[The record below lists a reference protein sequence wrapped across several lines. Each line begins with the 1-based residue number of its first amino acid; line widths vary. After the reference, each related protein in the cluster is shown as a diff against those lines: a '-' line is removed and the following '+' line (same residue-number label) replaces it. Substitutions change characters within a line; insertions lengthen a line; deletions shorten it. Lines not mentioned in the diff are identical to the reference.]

1 MRPPSAAIGTAHR
14 NAVKTPSLRGA
25 APRLLTMPTS
35 PSAARVAVSTLSVDE
50 ALDRVLAR
58 IEPLAPTQVG
68 LLDALGGVLTEDAT
82 ADSDVPPFRNS
93 AMDGYAV
100 RGADVTSD
108 GVTLRVVGAV
118 AAGSLPERAVEAG
131 EAMRIMTGA
140 PMPEGADTVVRVED
154 TDNGASVV
162 TINKATPKGVA
173 VRQAGED
180 LRRGEVVLARGTL
193 LRHAE
198 IGVLAS
204 IGRSKVNVVRR
215 PNVAVLSTGD
225 ELVDIDEERGPGKIR
240 DANRYSLAA
249 AVRATGCAA
258 FELGIARDSAD
269 DLRHAL
275 GNAAFGDLVVT
286 SGGVSVGDHDH
297 VKPVVDAMGQMDF
310 WSIALRP
317 GRPLA
322 FGELRT
328 KRGAVPIF
336 GLPGNP
342 VSALLTFELFVR
354 PALLKM
360 SGRTNLH
367 RPRVQARLLDRVDK
381 PVGLRMFARGIYDA
395 AAGTVRSTGPQGS
408 GILRSMS
415 LANALI
421 DLGESTAAADPGDT
435 VSVLLTDLP
444 EDH

>member
-1 MRPPSAAIGTAHR
+1 MT
-14 NAVKTPSLRGA
+14 
-25 APRLLTMPTS
+25 TS
-35 PSAARVAVSTLSVDE
+35 PSAARAASTTLTVDE
-50 ALDRVLAR
+50 ALERVLAR
-58 IEPLAPTQVG
+58 ITPLEPEDVALPE
-68 LLDALGGVLTEDAT
+68 ALGAVLAQDVT
-82 ADSDVPPFRNS
+82 AERDVPPFRNS

-100 RGADVTSD
+100 RGADVQKA
-108 GVTLRVVGAV
+108 GVRLEVIGAV
-118 AAGSLPERAVEAG
+118 AAGIVPERPIAVG

-140 PMPEGADTVVRVED
+140 PMPDGADTVVRVED
-154 TDNGASVV
+154 TDNGADVV
-162 TINKATPKGVA
+162 TVKAATPLGTS

-180 LRRGEVVLARGTL
+180 LRKGETVLVRGTVV
-193 LRHAE
+193 RPAE
-198 IGVLAS
+198 IGVLAT
-204 IGRSKVNVVRR
+204 IGCAKVSVVRR

-225 ELVDIDEERGPGKIR
+225 ELVDLEEELHPGQIR

-249 AVRATGCAA
+249 AVRAAGCSA
-258 FELGIARDSAD
+258 FELGRVRDTAE

-275 GNAAFGDLVVT
+275 GNAAFGDVVVT

-310 WSIALRP
+310 WSIAIRP

-328 KRGAVPIF
+328 RRGAVPIF

-360 SGRTNLH
+360 TGRTKLH
-367 RPRVQARLLDRVDK
+367 RPRAQAKLLDRVDK
-381 PVGLRMFARGIYDA
+381 PKGLRMFARGIYDGS
-395 AAGTVRSTGPQGS
+395 AGTVRSTGPQGS
-408 GILRSMS
+408 GILRSMA
-415 LANALI
+415 LANCLI
-421 DLGESTAAADPGDT
+421 DIPEAPTSASPGET
-435 VSVLLTDLP
+435 VTVIRTDQP

>member
-1 MRPPSAAIGTAHR
+1 
-14 NAVKTPSLRGA
+14 
-25 APRLLTMPTS
+25 MPTS
-35 PSAARVAVSTLSVDE
+35 SSAARAAISTLTVDE
-50 ALDRVLAR
+50 ALERILAR
-58 IEPLAPTQVG
+58 IAPLESIEVG
-68 LLDALGGVLTEDAT
+68 LLDALGAVLTENVT
-82 ADSDVPPFRNS
+82 ADRDVPPFRNS

-100 RGADVTSD
+100 RGADVAQG
-108 GVTLRVVGAV
+108 GVRLRVVGAV
-118 AAGSLPERAVEAG
+118 AAGSLPDRAVGSG

-140 PMPEGADTVVRVED
+140 PMPDGADTVVRVED
-154 TDNGASVV
+154 TDNGSETV
-162 TINKATPKGVA
+162 TINAATTQGIA

-180 LRRGEVVLARGTL
+180 LRRGEVVLARGTW
-193 LRHAE
+193 LRHAD

-204 IGRSKVNVVRR
+204 IGRAKVNVVRR

-225 ELVDIDEERGPGKIR
+225 ELVDIDEQPGPGQIR
-240 DANRYSLAA
+240 DANRYAIAA

-297 VKPVVDAMGQMDF
+297 VKPVVDAMGHMDF
-310 WSIALRP
+310 WSIAIRP

-342 VSALLTFELFVR
+342 VSALVTFEVLVR

-360 SGRTNLH
+360 AGRTKLH
-367 RPRVQARLLDRVDK
+367 RPRVEARLLDRLDK
-381 PVGLRMFARGIYDA
+381 PNGLRMFARGIHDA

-408 GILRSMS
+408 GILRSLS
-415 LANALI
+415 LANCLI
-421 DLGESTAAADPGDT
+421 DLPESTAGAEPGET
-435 VSVLLTDLP
+435 VGVLLTDRP

>member
-1 MRPPSAAIGTAHR
+1 
-14 NAVKTPSLRGA
+14 
-25 APRLLTMPTS
+25 MPTS
-35 PSAARVAVSTLSVDE
+35 PSAARAAVSTLSVDE
-50 ALDRVLAR
+50 ALERILAR
-58 IEPLAPTQVG
+58 IEPLEPTEVG

-82 ADSDVPPFRNS
+82 ADRDVPPFRNS

-100 RGADVTSD
+100 RGADVARD
-108 GVTLRVVGAV
+108 GVTLRVVGAI
-118 AAGSLPERAVEAG
+118 AAGSMPDRAVEAG
-131 EAMRIMTGA
+131 EAIRIMTGA
-140 PMPEGADTVVRVED
+140 PMPDGADTVVRVED
-154 TDNGASVV
+154 TDNGAAVV
-162 TINKATPKGVA
+162 TINKATPKGLA
-173 VRQAGED
+173 VRQAAED
-180 LRRGEVVLARGTL
+180 LRKGEVVLARGTL
-193 LRHAE
+193 LRHPE

-204 IGRSKVNVVRR
+204 IGRAKVNVVRR
-215 PNVAVLSTGD
+215 PNIAVLSTGD
-225 ELVDIDEERGPGKIR
+225 ELVDIDEEPGPGKIR

-360 SGRTNLH
+360 SGRTKLH
-367 RPRVQARLLDRVDK
+367 RRRVQARLLDRIEK

-421 DLGESTAAADPGDT
+421 DLPEPTAATDPGDT
-435 VSVLLTDLP
+435 VNVVLTDLP

>member
-1 MRPPSAAIGTAHR
+1 M
-14 NAVKTPSLRGA
+14 
-25 APRLLTMPTS
+25 PRS
-35 PSAARVAVSTLSVDE
+35 PSAARAAASLLTVDE
-50 ALDRVLAR
+50 ALARVLAR
-58 IEPLAPTQVG
+58 IRPLEPVETQ
-68 LLDALGGVLTEDAT
+68 LLDALGGVLAEDAV
-82 ADSDVPPFRNS
+82 AGADVPAFRNS

-100 RGADVTSD
+100 RGTDVRRA
-108 GVTLRVVGAV
+108 GVRLRVVGSI
-118 AAGSLPERAVEAG
+118 AAGAMPAGAVSAG
-131 EAMRIMTGA
+131 EAVRIMTGA

-154 TDNGASVV
+154 TDNGTDTVLV
-162 TINKATPKGVA
+162 ERATPTGAA

-180 LRRGEVVLARGTL
+180 LRRGETVIPAGTP
-193 LRHAE
+193 LRPAE

-204 IGRSKVNVVRR
+204 IGRASVRAVRR

-225 ELVDIDEERGPGKIR
+225 ELVEIAEEPGPGRIR
-240 DANRYSLAA
+240 DANRYSLSA
-249 AVRATGCAA
+249 AVRAAGCAA
-258 FELGIARDSAD
+258 FELGIARDEAS

-297 VKPVVDAMGQMDF
+297 VKPVVDAMGSMDF
-310 WSIALRP
+310 WSIAIRP

-328 KRGAVPIF
+328 KRGTVPIF

-354 PALLKM
+354 PALLRMAGHTK
-360 SGRTNLH
+360 LH
-367 RPRVQARLLDRVDK
+367 RPRARATLLDRVDK
-381 PVGLRMFARGIYDA
+381 PKGLRMFARGVHDA
-395 AAGTVRSTGPQGS
+395 DAGTVRSTGPQGS

-415 LANALI
+415 LANCLI
-421 DLGESTAAADPGDT
+421 DLPEDATAAETGAT
-435 VSVLLTDLP
+435 VAIVRTDLP

>member
-1 MRPPSAAIGTAHR
+1 
-14 NAVKTPSLRGA
+14 
-25 APRLLTMPTS
+25 MPTS
-35 PSAARVAVSTLSVDE
+35 PSAARAAVSTLSVDE
-50 ALDRVLAR
+50 AQSRILAR
-58 IEPLAPTQVG
+58 IAPLEPTDVG
-68 LLDALGGVLTEDAT
+68 LLDALGAVLAEDAV
-82 ADSDVPPFRNS
+82 ADRDVPPFRNS

-100 RGADVTSD
+100 RGADVTRA
-108 GVTLRVVGAV
+108 GVSLRVVGV
-118 AAGSLPERAVEAG
+118 VGAGAIPERAVGAR

-140 PMPEGADTVVRVED
+140 PMPDGADTVVRVED
-154 TDNGASVV
+154 TDNGADVV
-162 TINKATPKGVA
+162 TINAATGQGVA

-180 LRRGEVVLARGTL
+180 LRRGETVLARGTV
-193 LRHAE
+193 LRHPE

-204 IGRSKVNVVRR
+204 IGRAKVRVVRR

-225 ELVDIDEERGPGKIR
+225 ELVDIDEEPGPGQIR

-297 VKPVVDAMGQMDF
+297 VKPVVNAMGQMDF
-310 WSIALRP
+310 WSIAIRP

-342 VSALLTFELFVR
+342 VSALLTFEIFVR

-360 SGRTNLH
+360 AGRTKLH
-367 RPRVQARLLDRVDK
+367 RPRATARLVDRIDK
-381 PVGLRMFARGIYDA
+381 PTGLRMFARGIHDA

-415 LANALI
+415 LANCLI
-421 DLGESTAAADPGDT
+421 DLPESASAAEPGDT
-435 VSVLLTDLP
+435 VNVLLTDRM

>member
-1 MRPPSAAIGTAHR
+1 
-14 NAVKTPSLRGA
+14 
-25 APRLLTMPTS
+25 MPTS
-35 PSAARVAVSTLSVDE
+35 PSAARAAVSTLTVDE
-50 ALDRVLAR
+50 ALDRILAR
-58 IEPLAPTQVG
+58 VSPLESAEVA
-68 LLDALGGVLTEDAT
+68 LVDALGAVLTEDAV
-82 ADSDVPPFRNS
+82 ADRDVPPFRNS

-100 RGADVTSD
+100 RGADVKGN
-108 GVTLRVVGAV
+108 GVTLRVVGSV
-118 AAGSLPERAVEAG
+118 AAGSLPDRAIAAG

-140 PMPEGADTVVRVED
+140 PVPEGADTVVRVED
-154 TDNGASVV
+154 TDNGAEVV
-162 TINKATPKGVA
+162 TINAATPKGVA

-180 LRRGEVVLARGTL
+180 LRRGEVVLPRGTV
-193 LRHAE
+193 LRQAE

-204 IGRSKVNVVRR
+204 IGRGKVNVVRR

-225 ELVDIDEERGPGKIR
+225 ELVDIDLEPGPGQIR
-240 DANRYSLAA
+240 DTNRHALSA
-249 AVRATGCAA
+249 AVRATGAAA
-258 FELGIARDSAD
+258 FDIGIARDTAD

-275 GNAAFGDLVVT
+275 GNAAFGDVVVT

-297 VKPVVDAMGQMDF
+297 VKPVVSAMGQMDF

-360 SGRTNLH
+360 SGRTKLH
-367 RPRVQARLLDRVDK
+367 RPRVEARLLDRIDK
-381 PVGLRMFARGIYDA
+381 PVGLRTFARGIYDA
-395 AAGTVRSTGPQGS
+395 TAGTVRSTGPQGS

-415 LANALI
+415 LANCLI
-421 DLGESTAAADPGDT
+421 DLPESRSAAQPGDA
-435 VSVLLTDLP
+435 VSVVLTDRP

>member
-1 MRPPSAAIGTAHR
+1 
-14 NAVKTPSLRGA
+14 
-25 APRLLTMPTS
+25 MPTS
-35 PSAARVAVSTLSVDE
+35 PSAARAAVSTLSVDE

-58 IEPLAPTQVG
+58 IEPLAPTEVG

-82 ADSDVPPFRNS
+82 ADRDVPPFRNS

-100 RGADVTSD
+100 RGADVMRD
-108 GVTLRVVGAV
+108 GVSLRVVGAV
-118 AAGSLPERAVEAG
+118 AAGSMPERAVGAG

-140 PMPEGADTVVRVED
+140 PMPDGADTVVRVED

-162 TINKATPKGVA
+162 TIDKATPKGVA

-180 LRRGEVVLARGTL
+180 LRRGEVILARGTL

-204 IGRSKVNVVRR
+204 IGRAKVNVVRR

-225 ELVDIDEERGPGKIR
+225 ELVDINEEEPGPGKIR
-240 DANRYSLAA
+240 DTNRYSLAA

-360 SGRTNLH
+360 SGRTKLH

-381 PVGLRMFARGIYDA
+381 PVGLRMFARGIYDT

-421 DLGESTAAADPGDT
+421 DLPEAIAAAGPGDT

>member
-1 MRPPSAAIGTAHR
+1 
-14 NAVKTPSLRGA
+14 
-25 APRLLTMPTS
+25 MPTS
-35 PSAARVAVSTLSVDE
+35 PSAAHAAVSTLTVDE
-50 ALDRVLAR
+50 ALDRILAR
-58 IEPLAPTQVG
+58 IAPLDPTEVT
-68 LLDALGGVLTEDAT
+68 LVDALGMVITEDAV
-82 ADSDVPPFRNS
+82 ADRDVPPFRNS

-100 RGADVTSD
+100 RGEDVKGS
-108 GVTLRVVGAV
+108 GVTLRVVGVV
-118 AAGSLPERAVEAG
+118 AAGSLPDRAVGAG
-131 EAMRIMTGA
+131 EAMRVMTGA
-140 PMPEGADTVVRVED
+140 PMPDGADTVVRVED
-154 TDNGASVV
+154 TDNGAEVV
-162 TINKATPKGVA
+162 TITTATPKGVA

-180 LRRGEVVLARGTL
+180 LRRGEVVLPRGTV

-204 IGRSKVNVVRR
+204 IGRGKVNVVRR
-215 PNVAVLSTGD
+215 PNVAVVSTGD
-225 ELVDIDEERGPGKIR
+225 ELVEIDVEPGPGQIR
-240 DANRYSLAA
+240 DTNRYALVA

-258 FELGIARDSAD
+258 FDIGIARDTAD

-275 GNAAFGDLVVT
+275 GNAAFGDVVVT

-297 VKPVVDAMGQMDF
+297 VKPVVNAMGTLDF

-322 FGELRT
+322 FGELQT
-328 KRGAVPIF
+328 KRGVVPIF

-360 SGRTNLH
+360 AGRTKLH
-367 RPRVQARLLDRVDK
+367 RPRTGARLLDQIDK
-381 PVGLRMFARGIYDA
+381 PTGLRMFARGIYDA

-415 LANALI
+415 LANCLI
-421 DLGESTAAADPGDT
+421 DLPEPLSAAQPGDT
-435 VSVLLTDLP
+435 VSVVLTDRP

>member
-1 MRPPSAAIGTAHR
+1 
-14 NAVKTPSLRGA
+14 
-25 APRLLTMPTS
+25 MPTS
-35 PSAARVAVSTLSVDE
+35 PSAARAAVSPLTVDE
-50 ALDRVLAR
+50 AQSRILAR
-58 IEPLAPTQVG
+58 IAPLEPTEVG
-68 LLDALGGVLTEDAT
+68 LLDALGAVLAEDAA
-82 ADSDVPPFRNS
+82 ADRDVPPFRNS

-100 RGADVTSD
+100 RGADVRQA
-108 GVTLRVVGAV
+108 GATLRVVGSV
-118 AAGSLPERAVEAG
+118 AAGALPERTVGAR

-140 PMPEGADTVVRVED
+140 PMPDGADTVVRVED
-154 TDNGASVV
+154 TDNGVEVV
-162 TINKATPKGVA
+162 TINAVTPEGIA

-180 LRRGEVVLARGTL
+180 LRRGETVLARGTV
-193 LRHAE
+193 LRHPE

-204 IGRSKVNVVRR
+204 IGHAKVRVVRR

-225 ELVDIDEERGPGKIR
+225 ELVDIDEEPGPGQIR

-249 AVRATGCAA
+249 AVRASGCAA

-310 WSIALRP
+310 WSIAIRP

-342 VSALLTFELFVR
+342 VSALLTFEVFVR

-360 SGRTNLH
+360 AGRTKLH
-367 RPRVQARLLDRVDK
+367 RPRVEARLLDRIDK
-381 PVGLRMFARGIYDA
+381 PTGLRMFARGIHDA
-395 AAGTVRSTGPQGS
+395 TAGTVRSTGPQGS

-415 LANALI
+415 LANCLI
-421 DLGESTAAADPGDT
+421 DLPEAASAAVPGDT
-435 VSVLLTDLP
+435 VSVLLTDRT

>member
-1 MRPPSAAIGTAHR
+1 
-14 NAVKTPSLRGA
+14 
-25 APRLLTMPTS
+25 MPTS
-35 PSAARVAVSTLSVDE
+35 PSAARAATRTLSVDE

-58 IEPLAPTQVG
+58 ISPLEATEVA
-68 LLDALGGVLTEDAT
+68 LSDALGMVLAEDAT
-82 ADSDVPPFRNS
+82 ADRDVPPFRNS

-100 RGADVTSD
+100 RGADVQRD
-108 GVTLRVVGAV
+108 GVRLAVIGAIGAGQMPEGQVGA
-118 AAGSLPERAVEAG
+118 GQ
-131 EAMRIMTGA
+131 AMRIMTGA
-140 PMPEGADTVVRVED
+140 PMPDGADTVVRVED
-154 TDNGASVV
+154 TDNGSETV
-162 TINKATPKGVA
+162 TITRATAAGMS

-180 LRRGEVVLARGTL
+180 LHEGELVLRRGTVLRAPEL
-193 LRHAE
+193 
-198 IGVLAS
+198 GVLAS
-204 IGRSKVNVVRR
+204 IGRAQVKVVRR

-225 ELVDIDEERGPGKIR
+225 ELVEITETPGPGRIR
-240 DANRYSLAA
+240 DSNRYSISA
-249 AVRATGCAA
+249 AVRATGCAP
-258 FELGIARDSAD
+258 FELGIARDEVS

-275 GNAAFGDLVVT
+275 GNAAFGDIVIT

-297 VKPVVDAMGQMDF
+297 MKPVVEAMGSMDF
-310 WSIALRP
+310 WSIAIRP

-354 PALLKM
+354 PALLKLA
-360 SGRTNLH
+360 GHERLH
-367 RPRVQARLLDRVDK
+367 RPRATATLQDRVEK
-381 PVGLRMFARGIYDA
+381 PVGLRMFARGVYDR

-415 LANALI
+415 LANCLI
-421 DLGESTAAADPGDT
+421 DLAEPLAAGEPGTT
-435 VSVLLTDLP
+435 VDVILTDLP

>member
-1 MRPPSAAIGTAHR
+1 
-14 NAVKTPSLRGA
+14 
-25 APRLLTMPTS
+25 MPTS
-35 PSAARVAVSTLSVDE
+35 PSAARVAPSTLSVDE
-50 ALDRVLAR
+50 ALQRILAR
-58 IEPLAPTQVG
+58 ITPLDAALVP
-68 LLDALGGVLTEDAT
+68 LLDALGAVLAEDAV
-82 ADSDVPPFRNS
+82 ADRDVPPFRNS

-100 RGADVTSD
+100 RGADVASVPDSGTR
-108 GVTLRVVGAV
+108 LRVIGSV
-118 AAGSLPERAVEAG
+118 AAGAMPEGTVGAG

-140 PMPEGADTVVRVED
+140 PMPDGADTVVRVED
-154 TDNGASVV
+154 TDNGTDTV
-162 TINKATPKGVA
+162 TITRSTPAGLS
-173 VRQAGED
+173 VRKAGED
-180 LRRGEVVLARGTL
+180 MRRGDLVLAKGTV
-193 LRHAE
+193 LRPAE
-198 IGVLAS
+198 LGVLGS
-204 IGRSKVNVVRR
+204 IGRPNVRVVRR

-225 ELVDIDEERGPGKIR
+225 ELVDITATPGPGQIR

-258 FELGIARDSAD
+258 FELGIARDEES

-275 GNAAFGDLVVT
+275 GNAAFGDIVVT

-297 VKPVVDAMGQMDF
+297 VKPVVDSMGAMDF
-310 WSIALRP
+310 WSIAIRP

-360 SGRTNLH
+360 AGHTKLY
-367 RPRVQARLLDRVDK
+367 RPRAKAKLLDRVEK
-381 PVGLRMFARGIYDA
+381 PTGLRMFARGVYDREN
-395 AAGTVRSTGPQGS
+395 GTVRSTGPQGS

-415 LANALI
+415 LASCLI
-421 DLGESTAAADPGDT
+421 DIPETPASAEPGET
-435 VSVLLTDLP
+435 VTVILTDLP

>member
-1 MRPPSAAIGTAHR
+1 MA
-14 NAVKTPSLRGA
+14 
-25 APRLLTMPTS
+25 TS
-35 PSAARVAVSTLSVDE
+35 PSAARAATRSLSVEE
-50 ALDRVLAR
+50 ALERILAR
-58 IEPLAPTQVG
+58 IQPLEAVEST
-68 LLDALGGVLTEDAT
+68 LTDALGMVLAEDAV
-82 ADSDVPPFRNS
+82 ADRDVPPFRNS

-100 RGADVTSD
+100 RGAQQAGTR
-108 GVTLRVVGAV
+108 LRVVGSV
-118 AAGSLPERAVEAG
+118 AAGGVPSGAVGDG

-140 PMPEGADTVVRVED
+140 PMPDGADTVVRVED
-154 TDNGASVV
+154 TDNGVESV
-162 TINKATPKGVA
+162 TITRDTPA
-173 VRQAGED
+173 AISVRQAGED
-180 LRRGEVVLARGTL
+180 LRRGETVLARGAL
-193 LRHAE
+193 LRAAE
-198 IGVLAS
+198 LGVLAS
-204 IGRSKVNVVRR
+204 IGRERVRVVRR

-225 ELVDIDEERGPGKIR
+225 ELVEVAETPGPGQIR
-240 DANRYSLAA
+240 DANRYSISA

-258 FELGIARDSAD
+258 FELGIARDDPA

-275 GNAAFGDLVVT
+275 GNAAFGDVALT

-297 VKPVVDAMGQMDF
+297 VKPVVDSMGAMDF
-310 WSIALRP
+310 WSIAIRP

-360 SGRTNLH
+360 AGRARLH
-367 RPRVQARLLDRVDK
+367 RPRVKARLLDRIDK
-381 PVGLRMFARGIYDA
+381 PTGLRMFARGVYDRESE
-395 AAGTVRSTGPQGS
+395 TVRSTGPQGS

-415 LANALI
+415 LANCLI
-421 DLGESTAAADPGDT
+421 EIPEPVPAAQPGET
-435 VSVLLTDLP
+435 VTVILTELP